1 MGNEKHYKN
10 IADNILT
17 QLHLKKIIKLLT
29 LCNSLVLLL
38 DYRSFLLQQEKRRNH
53 TMKKLRY
60 EEKAKFFSIVP
71 NSEFTTQIILA

>member
-1 MGNEKHYKN
+1 MGNEKHYKKYSRQHIN
-10 IADNILT
+10 SIT
-17 QLHLKKIIKLLT
+17 PEKIVKLLT